1 MHLLSILALTEPAS
15 CFAFDQML
23 RFFGIAAIVYAFF
36 KGIHLL
42 TAKPA
47 APQAQAAAPLA
58 ASSPHPATAT
68 GTATIT
74 GSEDIAPETIAVI
87 AAAVA
92 SATGSFR
99 RIVSIK
105 SQSALWEKAGRQ
117 SVLTSHKIR

>member
-1 MHLLSILALTEPAS
+1 MHLLSILALAEHTS
-15 CFAFDQML
+15 CSAFDQML

-42 TAKPA
+42 TSKTAT
-47 APQAQAAAPLA
+47 PQAQPAAPLA
-58 ASSPHPATAT
+58 ASPTPPPAA
-68 GTATIT
+68 ACT

-87 AAAVA
+87 AAAVI